1 MTSTGQPSADWLGRG
16 ELRLP
21 AGLVLSFQRYALPE
35 AGVIGG
41 APASLGALP
50 IGLTRDGELLLP
62 LAQRECFWIGLSP
75 DTVQRLALAVGV
87 ERDDGTQIDVL
98 SGEAWSA
105 STAKV
110 VDPAGTPRID
120 GVRRPDG
127 RFDPLLREGAAGLAP
142 QSRRLQILVRRLGGQ
157 AEEHAAVIQLV
168 DYATFTART
177 GLPPPEALDP
187 DAGYKGWLLP

>member
-1 MTSTGQPSADWLGRG
+1 MTSTEQPSADWLGPG

-50 IGLTRDGELLLP
+50 VGLSREGELLLP

-75 DTVQRLALAVGV
+75 DTGQRLALAVAV

-98 SGEAWSA
+98 TGKTWNASA
-105 STAKV
+105 AKV
-110 VDPAGTPRID
+110 VDPADTPRID
-120 GVRRPDG
+120 GIFRPDG
-127 RFDPLLREGAAGLAP
+127 RFDPLLRDGVAGLAP
-142 QSRRLQILVRRLGGQ
+142 QGRRLQLVVRRLGGQ

-168 DYATFTART
+168 DYETFTART